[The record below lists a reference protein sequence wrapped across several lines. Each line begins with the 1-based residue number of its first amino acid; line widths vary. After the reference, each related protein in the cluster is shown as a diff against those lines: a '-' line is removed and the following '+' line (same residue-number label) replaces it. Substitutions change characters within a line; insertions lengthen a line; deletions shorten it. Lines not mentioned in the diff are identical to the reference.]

1 MFSKLNYDN
10 GLQVCTRVV
19 DKDLVSL
26 LASITSKLENQDV
39 IDATIVGILVDP
51 KEVRGWPFSIQQ

>member
-51 KEVRGWPFSIQQ
+51 KEVRG